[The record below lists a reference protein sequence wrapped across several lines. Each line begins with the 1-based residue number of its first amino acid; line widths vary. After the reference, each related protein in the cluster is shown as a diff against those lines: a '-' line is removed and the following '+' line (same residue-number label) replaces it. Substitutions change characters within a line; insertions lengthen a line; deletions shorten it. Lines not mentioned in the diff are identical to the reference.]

1 MNVIERLDK
10 EKLEILYLY
19 QQLETS
25 KFGKTKKSK
34 YEEIVKRTKKNINTV
49 KSWIDRYYKPYKKYL
64 EEIEAEENA
73 KICNMEG
80 LTQKQTT
87 YIIARM
93 NGFETQEA
101 KEMAGYSANTKAADI
116 EKNPKVLN
124 KMELLREKLFDDTK
138 LGAEVIANRLVEIM
152 KLGEEGI
159 EVTETEYHDETNPE
173 GRVVYKKARKKTIHN
188 LAASTSAARLIAD
201 MLGYNYIAEQ
211 KLKVIPK
218 ETEEETATITDK
230 DFE

>member
-64 EEIEAEENA
+64 EEIETEENA

-101 KEMAGYSANTKAADI
+101 KEMAGYSVNTKAADI

-138 LGAEVIANRLVEIM
+138 LGAEVIANRLAEIM

-159 EVTETEYHDETNPE
+159 EITETEYHDETNPD
-173 GRVVYKKARKKTIHN
+173 GRRVYKTARKKTIHN

-201 MLGYNYIAEQ
+201 MLGYNYVAEQ

-218 ETEEETATITDK
+218 TTEEGTTTITDK